1 MTRLPLLSVPLV
13 LALLSAPARA
23 QEADVAADLLA
34 VDRALSV
41 LTDPD
46 RRDRLVA
53 ELERL
58 GGTIPSGD
66 EPPTTPSAPERIGEG
81 LERIAAALP
90 GRARLE
96 ALADSFAAA
105 GADLT
110 ARLRGGAPLL
120 PQGSFLALA
129 LPGWALAAAVW
140 VAAARWI
147 APRRARVAATA
158 CRRRGWRLS
167 PLLLLRH
174 AVLSALPVALATV
187 VLAVWPPLFR
197 GLSADAFLLLAL
209 PALAGGFA
217 VAGLAVAYLILAM
230 IARHPAP
237 LPGVAIGWA
246 AAAALAARMAEGAEG
261 RAAFGSSLA
270 LLVALLLDI
279 AAAGLALLTIARERA
294 ALRDLLDPPST
305 TPAADPP
312 TAMERAL
319 SFVARHWHR
328 LAVVLVALSILSRLS
343 GNDGGFLGRA
353 ALSVLALPGAVA
365 LVAGVERLHSLLLSR
380 LAEDGLRHRLLLH
393 AGHVLR
399 LAVQVA
405 LVLAAL
411 VWVLSVW
418 GLAPLDWAQSDEGRM
433 ILRPVLA
440 IAVAVLAG
448 WLVWSVLDTLLGWSL
463 ARHGGTARART
474 LIPLMRNALAVAL
487 VVLTAIAVL
496 SNLGVDVGPLLAGAG
511 VVGLA
516 IGFGAQSLVKDVI
529 TGLFLILEDAIAV
542 GEVVEAAGKTGTV
555 EGLTIRTLRLREGD
569 GSLHSIPF
577 SSVTVLK
584 NASRGHSQYILTVTL
599 APEADVDA
607 ALKAVAEVA
616 GDVARDPK
624 FAGDVIEPFA
634 LWGVDS
640 LSPRGIDIKGAIKT
654 WPTRQWGVGREI
666 NRRLKDRLDAD
677 GIPLAGSDPLG
688 ALAARARA

>member
-1 MTRLPLLSVPLV
+1 MHRLLFLCVPLCLWLS
-13 LALLSAPARA
+13 LAPGMA
-23 QEADVAADLLA
+23 QETTDTAADLLA

-58 GGTIPSGD
+58 SGPAEEAADAPPSI
-66 EPPTTPSAPERIGEG
+66 PERVADGIG
-81 LERIAAALP
+81 RIAAALP
-90 GRARLE
+90 GRERLVE
-96 ALADSFAAA
+96 LRDGLAAA
-105 GADLT
+105 AADLS
-110 ARLRGGAPLL
+110 ARLRDGRPLL
-120 PQGSFLALA
+120 PEGGFLALA
-129 LPGWALAAAVW
+129 LPGWALAALVW
-140 VAAARWI
+140 YGTARWI
-147 APRRARVAATA
+147 APRRARVAAMA
-158 CRRRGWRLS
+158 CRRGSWRRALF
-167 PLLLLRH
+167 LLLRH
-174 AVLSALPVALATV
+174 AVLSALPVALGAV
-187 VLAVWPPLFR
+187 VLAVWPPLFG
-197 GLSADAFLLLAL
+197 GLSADVFLLLAL
-209 PALAGGFA
+209 PVLAGGLA
-217 VAGLAVAYLILAM
+217 VAGAGVAYLILAM
-230 IARHPAP
+230 IARRPAP
-237 LPGVAIGWA
+237 VPGMALGWA

-261 RAAFGSSLA
+261 RAALGPSLA
-270 LLVALLLDI
+270 ALAALLLDI
-279 AAAGLALLTIARERA
+279 AAAVLALVTIARERA
-294 ALRDLLDPPST
+294 ALRDLLDPPMT

-312 TAMERAL
+312 TAIERAL

-328 LAVVLVALSILSRLS
+328 LAVVLVVLSVLSRLS

-353 ALSVLALPGAVA
+353 ALSVLTLLAAVA
-365 LVAGVERLHSLLLSR
+365 VVAGVERLHSLLLGRMEDGGLPHR
-380 LAEDGLRHRLLLH
+380 LALH
-393 AGHVLR
+393 VGHVLR
-399 LAVQVA
+399 TAVQVA
-405 LVLAAL
+405 LSLVAL

-418 GLAPLDWAQSDEGRM
+418 DLAPLDWARGASGRM
-433 ILRPVLA
+433 VLRPVLA
-440 IAVAVLAG
+440 IAGAVLAG

-474 LIPLMRNALAVAL
+474 LIPLLRNALAVAV

-542 GEVVEAAGKTGTV
+542 GEVVEAAGKSGTV

-584 NASRGHSQYILTVTL
+584 NASRGHSQFILTVTL
-599 APEADVDA
+599 ATEADVDA

-616 GDVARDPK
+616 DEVARDPK
-624 FAGDVIEPFA
+624 FSGDVIEPFA

-640 LSPRGIDIKGAIKT
+640 LGPRGIDIKGAIKT

-688 ALAARARA
+688 ALAARVRG

>member
-1 MTRLPLLSVPLV
+1 MTRLILLTLPLCLLLSLQ
-13 LALLSAPARA
+13 AAEA
-23 QEADVAADLLA
+23 QEAETAADLLA

-58 GGTIPSGD
+58 GGTATEVGEAPSV
-66 EPPTTPSAPERIGEG
+66 PQRIGDGVARLAET
-81 LERIAAALP
+81 LP
-90 GRARLE
+90 GRARLRE
-96 ALADSFAAA
+96 LHKDIGAAA
-105 GADLT
+105 GDLS
-110 ARLRGGAPLL
+110 ARLTGDRPLL
-120 PQGSFLALA
+120 PQGGFLALA

-140 VAAARWI
+140 WLAARWI
-147 APRRARVAATA
+147 APRRTRVASAA
-158 CRRRGWRLS
+158 CGGPEWRRT

-174 AVLSALPVALATV
+174 AVLSALPVALGAG

-197 GLSADAFLLLAL
+197 GLAADAFLLLAL
-209 PALAGGFA
+209 PVLAGGFA
-217 VAGLAVAYLILAM
+217 LAGASVVYLVLAM
-230 IARHPAP
+230 IARRPAP
-237 LPGVAIGWA
+237 LPGMALGWA

-261 RAAFGSSLA
+261 RVALGPSLA
-270 LLVALLLDI
+270 VLVALLLDV
-279 AAAGLALLTIARERA
+279 AAAVIALVTIARERA

-305 TPAADPP
+305 TPEADPP

-328 LAVVLVALSILSRLS
+328 LAVVLVILSILSRLS

-353 ALSVLALPGAVA
+353 ALSVLALLGAVA
-365 LVAGVERLHSLLLSR
+365 AVAGIERLHSLILSR
-380 LAEDGLRHRLLLH
+380 MAEDSLRHRLLLNV
-393 AGHVLR
+393 GHVLR
-399 LAVQVA
+399 TAVQVA
-405 LVLAAL
+405 LSLAAL

-418 GLAPLDWAQSDEGRM
+418 GLAPLDWARSEGGQL
-433 ILRPVLA
+433 ILRPAFA
-440 IAVAVLAG
+440 IAGAVLAG
-448 WLVWSVLDTLLGWSL
+448 WLVWSVLDTILGWSL

-474 LIPLMRNALAVAL
+474 LIPLLRNALAVAV

-496 SNLGVDVGPLLAGAG
+496 SNLGVNVGPLLAGAG

-584 NASRGHSQYILTVTL
+584 NASRGHSQYLLSVTL

-616 GDVARDPK
+616 ADVARDPA

-640 LSPRGIDIKGAIKT
+640 ISPRGIEIKGAIKT

-666 NRRLKDRLDAD
+666 NRRLKERLDAD
-677 GIPLAGSDPLG
+677 AIPLAGTGSLG
-688 ALAARARA
+688 ALAARARG